1 MTTTHTRP
9 DPLTINGGQRPPRV
23 DRGYTPP
30 LSALIDAYLAARRSG
45 YTHTAAAFASLI
57 RNHPERTRA

>member
-1 MTTTHTRP
+1 MNPPTTTRP
-9 DPLTINGGQRPPRV
+9 TITQETPGRCRV

-30 LSALIDAYLAARRSG
+30 LPDLIDAYLAARRSG